1 MIPVKGQAILWEEM
15 TWMEVEEFVKKMD
28 MVILPTAATEQ
39 HGPHL
44 PLAVDTI
51 DCYEVAKRISARLGI
66 PVLSPICYG
75 CSQSHGDF
83 PGTISLRPETV
94 TRTICEIA
102 EWLYKSGIRKLLI
115 LNGHMWNWGPIYS
128 ARENIRYDYRDMQV
142 RVLDW
147 WHTTEET
154 MKKLVEDCPENP
166 NYLHANIAETSCM
179 LAIRPDLV
187 SMDKAVNEAD
197 YSTFFEHRMDQY
209 TKTGI
214 VGRATTKST
223 KEFGEQ
229 LFSDV
234 VDELVAMIQKGITE
248 EPANK

>member
-1 MIPVKGQAILWEEM
+1 MIPAKGHAILWEEM
-15 TWMEVEEFVKKMD
+15 TWKEVEEFVKKMD

-44 PLAVDTI
+44 PLAVDTL

-66 PVLSPICYG
+66 PVLPPICYG
-75 CSQSHGDF
+75 CSLSHGDF

-147 WHTTEET
+147 WHTTEKT
-154 MKKLVEDCPENP
+154 LKKLVEDCPENP

-187 SMDKAVNEAD
+187 SMDKAVDEAD
-197 YSTFFEHRMDQY
+197 YSTFFEYRMDQY

-234 VDELVAMIQKGITE
+234 VNELVAMIQKGITE